1 MNTEYGWA
9 GKILRVDLTERRYW
23 TEPTAKYAERFI
35 GGIGIGYKVFWD
47 EVGAEVG
54 AFDGENRLVFAPGPL
69 TGTLV
74 PGAGRME
81 LVSKSPRSYPRET
94 VTRSGMGGFWG
105 SELKY
110 AGYDAL
116 VLQGKSESWVNLYI
130 HDEGVEFREATGY
143 VGEDTYTTQIN
154 LRKELGAETRVV
166 CIGPAGERLSR
177 LAVILSETSFASGR
191 SGFGAVMGSKRVKAV
206 AVRGMRPLKIYDPG
220 RLIEL
225 SRRVRELSAEHTAR
239 DRTTLILNLKE
250 REEYINE
257 YRKKNVACFGCPV
270 HCFAHLSVPDAGQ
283 AATHCINYFYHAPA
297 TQYYGPSL
305 ERDQAVAD
313 GFILANKLGLDTF
326 EFWHMVPFLKDLAK
340 AGYQEIESELPA
352 DKVGSREFIQ
362 LLLHRIALRQ
372 GFGDL
377 LAEGCARVA
386 ERFPRG
392 WDIGGR
398 YFPAYGSAAHGPLR
412 KGRGVAIMWA
422 LDSRCPVI
430 DQHSYIRLSISYM
443 SEPLPYALAPEKAKA
458 ISHKVYGSEAAIDPS
473 TFDFKPEAILHTQ
486 NRSAVINILVLCDW
500 LYPGFHSYATQ
511 DRSGDTSLEC
521 QLLDAV
527 TNYGLSEEE
536 LNRVGER
543 VWNLSRAIMV
553 KEGRTRIE
561 DTFHESFFQEE
572 SGEKGVPK
580 EDFEKA
586 KTRYYRLRGWD
597 EATGSPTK
605 EKLEQLDLADVAQAL
620 FHRDG

>member
-1 MNTEYGWA
+1 MKTDYGWA
-9 GKILRVDLTERRYW
+9 GKILRVDLTERRHW

-54 AFDGENRLVFAPGPL
+54 AFDAENRLVFAPGPL
-69 TGTLV
+69 TGTLA
-74 PGAGRME
+74 PASGRME
-81 LVSKSPRSYPRET
+81 LVSKSPRSYPKET

-116 VLQGKSESWVNLYI
+116 IVQGQSESWVNLYI
-130 HDEGVEFREATGY
+130 HDDGVEFREAKAY
-143 VGEDTYTTQIN
+143 VGQDTYTTQIN
-154 LRKELGAETRVV
+154 LRKELDPRCRIV

-191 SGFGAVMGSKRVKAV
+191 SGFGAVMGAKRLKAV
-206 AVRGMRPLKIYDPG
+206 AVRGTKPLKIFDPK
-220 RLIEL
+220 RLIEV

-239 DRTTLILNLKE
+239 ERTTLILNLKE

-283 AATHCINYFYHAPA
+283 SATHCINYFYHAPA

-326 EFWHMVPFLKDLAK
+326 EFWHMINFLKDLTK
-340 AGYQEIESELPA
+340 AGYQEIESELPM

-362 LLLHRIALRQ
+362 LLLQRIALRQ
-372 GFGDL
+372 GIGDL

-386 ERFPRG
+386 ERFPKG

-398 YFPAYGSAAHGPLR
+398 YFPAYGAAAHGPLR
-412 KGRGVAIMWA
+412 KGRGVALMWA
-422 LDSRCPVI
+422 LDSRGPVI
-430 DQHSYIRLSISYM
+430 DQHSYIRLSVSYLN
-443 SEPLPYALAPEKAKA
+443 EPLPYTLAPEKAKA
-458 ISHKVYGSEAAIDPS
+458 ISRKVYGSEEAIDHS

-486 NRSAVINILVLCDW
+486 DRSAVINVLVLCDW
-500 LYPGFHSYATQ
+500 VYPSFHSYVTQ
-511 DRSGDTSLEC
+511 DRLGDTSLES
-521 QLLDAV
+521 QLLEAV
-527 TNYGLSEEE
+527 THYSLTEKE

-553 KEGRTRIE
+553 KEGRTRRE

-572 SGEKGVPK
+572 AGEKAVPK

-586 KTRYYRLRGWD
+586 KTKYYQLRGWD
-597 EATGSPTK
+597 EETGWPTRK
-605 EKLEQLDLADVAQAL
+605 KLEELELFDVARGL
-620 FHRDG
+620 FKGDE